1 MTRRLFGGLALLG
14 ALLGTGLLLAGPASA
29 HATVVASDPGD
40 GTRLKSA
47 PKSVTITFDESVGL
61 GNVGYLHV
69 TDQSGRRVDAGAAFH
84 PGGNGSKVTDTLTSG
99 LGDGTYTASFRVVS
113 ADSHPL
119 AGTIR
124 FVVGN
129 GALARG
135 SVSSVTGNHATSQ
148 TFDYARWVSYAGLAV
163 LGGLW
168 LILTVWPAGRD
179 DRRAGRLVWTG
190 WGLATLGAALELLLQ
205 GPYSS
210 GAGPGQLLTPSLI
223 DDTLHSNYGQV
234 HCIRLVLLGAL
245 AVLLARALQADAR
258 ASRAEA
264 AVAGALGVGIV
275 WTFSGAGHSGTTSPA
290 WLSVVLDMSHL
301 TAMAT
306 WLGGLLVL
314 VAAVLPRREPA
325 ELRAVLP
332 VFSTAAFVSMVV
344 LAGSGTYAAWR
355 GIGTVHAI
363 FTTTYGLLVVGKI
376 VLFLGLITLGNWSR
390 LLVRNRMRPTLAYA
404 ITDAT
409 LAAAGPDS
417 DPDDDETDEETDDD
431 PVATE
436 RLRRSVLVET
446 AVALLVLALTAVLV
460 AQPRGKEALAA
471 QYREPVSATAPLG
484 SGRSVTITSDPGTHG
499 TVNLTLELSP
509 GTEPT
514 KITATATQAAAQVG
528 PIPVRLTRAGK
539 GVYDGSVSLPVA
551 GSWEIDLV
559 VTTSQFDATSTDAI
573 LRLH

>member
-1 MTRRLFGGLALLG
+1 
-14 ALLGTGLLLAGPASA
+14 
-29 HATVVASDPGD
+29 
-40 GTRLKSA
+40 
-47 PKSVTITFDESVGL
+47 
-61 GNVGYLHV
+61 
-69 TDQSGRRVDAGAAFH
+69 
-84 PGGNGSKVTDTLTSG
+84 
-99 LGDGTYTASFRVVS
+99 
-113 ADSHPL
+113 
-119 AGTIR
+119 
-124 FVVGN
+124 
-129 GALARG
+129 
-135 SVSSVTGNHATSQ
+135 
-148 TFDYARWVSYAGLAV
+148 
-163 LGGLW
+163 
-168 LILTVWPAGRD
+168 
-179 DRRAGRLVWTG
+179 
-190 WGLATLGAALELLLQ
+190 
-205 GPYSS
+205 
-210 GAGPGQLLTPSLI
+210 
-223 DDTLHSNYGQV
+223 
-234 HCIRLVLLGAL
+234 
-245 AVLLARALQADAR
+245 
-258 ASRAEA
+258 
-264 AVAGALGVGIV
+264 
-275 WTFSGAGHSGTTSPA
+275 
-290 WLSVVLDMSHL
+290 
-301 TAMAT
+301 
-306 WLGGLLVL
+306 
-314 VAAVLPRREPA
+314 
-325 ELRAVLP
+325 
-332 VFSTAAFVSMVV
+332 MVV

-404 ITDAT
+404 ITDAA
-409 LAAAGPDS
+409 LAAAGPES
-417 DPDDDETDEETDDD
+417 DPGDDQTDDETDDD

-559 VTTSQFDATSTDAI
+559 VTTSQFDATTTDAI